1 MERATQD
8 TSDLRLR
15 TMVAK
20 LQASVGAASAPAT
33 ATYITQT
40 ADAGLSAEQALS
52 SLATGVVKVTTGTGV
67 LSTAVAN
74 TDYAA
79 AAHASRHKNGGA
91 DELLL
96 HELGEPTA
104 SVEFA
109 QQQALQF
116 VIENRAID
124 PVSPVS
130 GQLWLIV

>member
-116 VIENRAID
+116 VIENRTID

>member
-116 VIENRAID
+116 VIENRAND

>member
-116 VIENRAID
+116 VIENRASD